1 LGADD
6 GRSGVPRGRG
16 NGPNSRSSLFVGVGG
31 NGSDWDGVGIG
42 MVGSA
47 STWLEVDA
55 FDTGVGDFGGAEA

>member
-16 NGPNSRSSLFVGVGG
+16 NGPNSRSSFFVGVGG
-31 NGSDWDGVGIG
+31 NSSDWDGVGIG

-47 STWLEVDA
+47 STWLVVDA
-55 FDTGVGDFGGAEA
+55 FELGVGALGGVEA